1 MKTNWQKDIHD
12 RLGSYEKDAPEGLWE
27 GISRELPKL
36 NDGVMLTHK
45 PQRTAKFRMWR
56 VAGVA
61 AAASVALVIG
71 YNFLGNS
78 AKDNINIA
86 TNTPKHPNMLASNQ
100 KPLGNEPTGVCA
112 EQATHSAD
120 DLLSEQPVLA
130 SASMEQPVLASAS
143 TEQPTLANAS
153 TETDVKVISSKEENS
168 SKEEY
173 SKKEENGK
181 ENEQAEVK
189 PEKREDSRV
198 LPKSQNDALL
208 AYNDLTE
215 RRGSADVSSRWSV
228 STGAMG
234 GLGASSTTTAYGD
247 YLVLASPGV
256 MDAKDSPMLDM
267 NTVNRDVEQ
276 KTEYDHHL
284 PIRIGLSVAYA
295 LTDRLSISSGLTYT
309 RLSSDIKDASRE
321 SKYIGEQR
329 LHYVGIPVNVSY
341 KVASFRWIS
350 LYGTAGVLAEKCVSG
365 TTDEGYVENNTM
377 KYTNTQDISSKP
389 LQMSVNAGVGIQFDF
404 VDNVGIYAEPGLS
417 YYFDDGSALQTIYKE
432 KPLNFNLNVGVRFK
446 LGKWKQ

>member
-45 PQRTAKFRMWR
+45 PQRNAAFRMWR

-71 YNFLGNS
+71 YNFLGNDVQ
-78 AKDNINIA
+78 DNINIP
-86 TNTPKHPNMLASNQ
+86 TNTTNHHNMLASNK
-100 KPLGNEPTGVCA
+100 KPIGNEPTGVCA

-120 DLLSEQPVLA
+120 DLLSDQPKLYKA
-130 SASMEQPVLASAS
+130 Y
-143 TEQPTLANAS
+143 TEQPTLASAS
-153 TETDVKVISSKEENS
+153 TETDVKEISSKEENS
-168 SKEEY
+168 
-173 SKKEENGK
+173 KKENG
-181 ENEQAEVK
+181 QTEVK
-189 PEKREDSRV
+189 PEKREDNRM
-198 LPKSQNDALL
+198 LRKNQDDALL
-208 AYNDLTE
+208 AYNDVTE
-215 RRGSADVSSRWSV
+215 RSGSTDAPSRWSV

-234 GLGASSTTTAYGD
+234 GLGASGTTTAYGD
-247 YLVLASPGV
+247 HLVLSSPGV
-256 MDAKDSPMLDM
+256 ADTKDSPMLDM
-267 NTVNRDVEQ
+267 NTINRDIET
-276 KTEYDHHL
+276 KTEYEHHL

-341 KVASFRWIS
+341 KVASSRWIS

-404 VDNVGIYAEPGLS
+404 IDNVGIYAEPGLS

-446 LGKWKQ
+446 LGKWKP

>member
-36 NDGVMLTHK
+36 NDGGMLTDK

-71 YNFLGNS
+71 YSFLGNS
-78 AKDNINIA
+78 AKDNINIP
-86 TNTPKHPNMLASNQ
+86 TNTTKHPNMLASSQ
-100 KPLGNEPTGVCA
+100 KPLGNEPTGVSA
-112 EQATHSAD
+112 DQATHSED
-120 DLLSEQPVLA
+120 NLLAEQPILA
-130 SASMEQPVLASAS
+130 FAS
-143 TEQPTLANAS
+143 TEQPTLASAS
-153 TETDVKVISSKEENS
+153 MKTDVKEISSKEENS
-168 SKEEY
+168 
-173 SKKEENGK
+173 KEENK
-181 ENEQAEVK
+181 QTETK
-189 PEKREDSRV
+189 PAKREDSYV
-198 LPKSQNDALL
+198 LPHNPDNNLL
-208 AYNDLTE
+208 AFNDMTE
-215 RRGSADVSSRWSV
+215 RRGDEDAPSRWSV

-234 GLGASSTTTAYGD
+234 GLGASGTTTAYGD
-247 YLVLASPGV
+247 YLVLSCPGGA
-256 MDAKDSPMLDM
+256 DTKDSPMLDM

-341 KVASFRWIS
+341 KVASSRWIC

-389 LQMSVNAGVGIQFDF
+389 LQMSVNAGVGIQFDII
-404 VDNVGIYAEPGLS
+404 DNVGIYAEPGLS

-446 LGKWKQ
+446 LSKY

>member
-36 NDGVMLTHK
+36 NDGGMLTHK

-71 YNFLGNS
+71 YSFLGNS

-86 TNTPKHPNMLASNQ
+86 TNTTKHPNMLASNK

-120 DLLSEQPVLA
+120 DLLSEQPKLA
-130 SASMEQPVLASAS
+130 NAS
-143 TEQPTLANAS
+143 TEQPTLASAS
-153 TETDVKVISSKEENS
+153 MEPDVKEISSKEENS
-168 SKEEY
+168 
-173 SKKEENGK
+173 KEENK
-181 ENEQAEVK
+181 QTETK
-189 PEKREDSRV
+189 PAKREDSYV
-198 LPKSQNDALL
+198 LPQNLDNNLL
-208 AYNDLTE
+208 AFNDMTE
-215 RRGSADVSSRWSV
+215 RRGDEDAPSRWSV

-234 GLGASSTTTAYGD
+234 GLGATGTTTAYGD
-247 YLVLASPGV
+247 HLVLSSPGV
-256 MDAKDSPMLDM
+256 ADTKDSPMLDM
-267 NTVNRDVEQ
+267 NTINRDIET

-341 KVASFRWIS
+341 KVASSRWIS

-404 VDNVGIYAEPGLS
+404 IDNVGIYAEPGLS

-446 LGKWKQ
+446 LSKY

>member
-36 NDGVMLTHK
+36 NDGGMLTDK

-71 YNFLGNS
+71 YNFLGNDT
-78 AKDNINIA
+78 KDNINIA
-86 TNTPKHPNMLASNQ
+86 TNTPKHPNILASNK
-100 KPLGNEPTGVCA
+100 KPLGNEPMGICA
-112 EQATHSAD
+112 DQATHSAD

-130 SASMEQPVLASAS
+130 S
-143 TEQPTLANAS
+143 AS

-189 PEKREDSRV
+189 PEKREDSRM

-215 RRGSADVSSRWSV
+215 RRGSADVSSRWTV

-234 GLGASSTTTAYGD
+234 GLGASGTTTAYGD
-247 YLVLASPGV
+247 YLVLSCPGGA
-256 MDAKDSPMLDM
+256 DTKDSPMLDM

-341 KVASFRWIS
+341 KVASSRWIS

-404 VDNVGIYAEPGLS
+404 IDNVGIYAEPGLS

-446 LGKWKQ
+446 LGK

>member
-12 RLGSYEKDAPEGLWE
+12 RLGSYEKDVPEGLWE
-27 GISRELPKL
+27 GISRKLPKL
-36 NDGVMLTHK
+36 NDGGMLTDK

-71 YNFLGNS
+71 YSFLGNS

-86 TNTPKHPNMLASNQ
+86 TNTTKHPNMLASNK

-120 DLLSEQPVLA
+120 DLLSEQPKLA
-130 SASMEQPVLASAS
+130 NAS
-143 TEQPTLANAS
+143 TEQPTLASAS
-153 TETDVKVISSKEENS
+153 MEPDVKEISSKEENS
-168 SKEEY
+168 
-173 SKKEENGK
+173 KEENK
-181 ENEQAEVK
+181 QTETK
-189 PEKREDSRV
+189 PAKREDSYV
-198 LPKSQNDALL
+198 LPQNLDNNLL
-208 AYNDLTE
+208 AFNDMTE
-215 RRGSADVSSRWSV
+215 RRGDEDAPSRWSV

-234 GLGASSTTTAYGD
+234 GLGASGTTTAYGD
-247 YLVLASPGV
+247 HLVLSSPGV
-256 MDAKDSPMLDM
+256 ADTKDSPMLDM
-267 NTVNRDVEQ
+267 NTINRDIET

-341 KVASFRWIS
+341 KVASSRWIS

-404 VDNVGIYAEPGLS
+404 IDNVGIYAEPGLS

-432 KPLNFNLNVGVRFK
+432 KKLNFNLNVGVRFK
-446 LGKWKQ
+446 LSKY

>member
-71 YNFLGNS
+71 YSFLGNDT
-78 AKDNINIA
+78 KDNINIA
-86 TNTPKHPNMLASNQ
+86 TNTLKHPNMLASNQ
-100 KPLGNEPTGVCA
+100 KPLGNEPTDICA
-112 EQATHSAD
+112 DQTTHSAD
-120 DLLSEQPVLA
+120 NLLSEQPTLA
-130 SASMEQPVLASAS
+130 SAL
-143 TEQPTLANAS
+143 TEQPTLASAS
-153 TETDVKVISSKEENS
+153 TETDVKEIS

-215 RRGSADVSSRWSV
+215 RRGSADASSRWTV

-234 GLGASSTTTAYGD
+234 GLGASGTTTAYGD

-309 RLSSDIKDASRE
+309 RLASDIKDASRE

-341 KVASFRWIS
+341 KVASFRWLG

-377 KYTNTQDISSKP
+377 KYTNTQDISTKP

-404 VDNVGIYAEPGLS
+404 IDNVGIYAEPGLS

>member
-45 PQRTAKFRMWR
+45 PQRNAAFRMWR

-71 YNFLGNS
+71 YNFLGNDT
-78 AKDNINIA
+78 KDNINLA
-86 TNTPKHPNMLASNQ
+86 TNTTKHPNMLASNK
-100 KPLGNEPTGVCA
+100 KPLGNKPTGVCV

-120 DLLSEQPVLA
+120 DLLAEQPKLA
-130 SASMEQPVLASAS
+130 KAYTEQPTLASAS
-143 TEQPTLANAS
+143 TETN
-153 TETDVKVISSKEENS
+153 VKEISSKEENS
-168 SKEEY
+168 
-173 SKKEENGK
+173 KKENG
-181 ENEQAEVK
+181 QAEMK
-189 PEKREDSRV
+189 PEKRKDNRM
-198 LPKSQNDALL
+198 LRKNQDDALL
-208 AYNDLTE
+208 AYNDVTE
-215 RRGSADVSSRWSV
+215 RSGSTDAPSRWSV

-234 GLGASSTTTAYGD
+234 GLGASGTTTAYGD
-247 YLVLASPGV
+247 YLVLSCPGGA
-256 MDAKDSPMLDM
+256 DTKDSPMLDM
-267 NTVNRDVEQ
+267 SSVNRDVET
-276 KTEYDHHL
+276 KTEYEHHL

-341 KVASFRWIS
+341 KVASFRWLG

-377 KYTNTQDISSKP
+377 KYTNTHDISSKP

-404 VDNVGIYAEPGLS
+404 IDNVGIYAEPGLS

-446 LGKWKQ
+446 LGKWKP

>member
-27 GISRELPKL
+27 GISRRMPKL
-36 NDGVMLTHK
+36 NDGGMLTDK

-71 YNFLGNS
+71 YSFLGNDVQ
-78 AKDNINIA
+78 DNINIA
-86 TNTPKHPNMLASNQ
+86 TNTTKHPNMLASSQ
-100 KPLGNEPTGVCA
+100 KPIGNEPTGVCA
-112 EQATHSAD
+112 DQATHSAD
-120 DLLSEQPVLA
+120 DLLSEQPTLA
-130 SASMEQPVLASAS
+130 KASTEQPKLAKAS
-143 TEQPTLANAS
+143 TEQPTLASAS
-153 TETDVKVISSKEENS
+153 TETDVKEISSKKENSKEEN
-168 SKEEY
+168 
-173 SKKEENGK
+173 G
-181 ENEQAEVK
+181 QAEVK
-189 PEKREDSRV
+189 PEKRKDNRM
-198 LPKSQNDALL
+198 LRKNQDDALL
-208 AYNDLTE
+208 AFNDMTE
-215 RRGSADVSSRWSV
+215 RRGDEDAPSRWSV

-234 GLGASSTTTAYGD
+234 GLGASGTTTAYGD
-247 YLVLASPGV
+247 YLVLSCPGAA
-256 MDAKDSPMLDM
+256 DTKDSPMLDM
-267 NTVNRDVEQ
+267 SSVNRDVET
-276 KTEYDHHL
+276 KTEYEHHL

-341 KVASFRWIS
+341 KVASFRWLG

-377 KYTNTQDISSKP
+377 KYTNTHDISSKP

-446 LGKWKQ
+446 LGK

>member
-27 GISRELPKL
+27 GISRRMPKL
-36 NDGVMLTHK
+36 NDGGMLTDK

-71 YNFLGNS
+71 YNFLGNDVQ
-78 AKDNINIA
+78 DNINIP
-86 TNTPKHPNMLASNQ
+86 TNTTNHHNMLASSQ
-100 KPLGNEPTGVCA
+100 KPIGNEPTGVCA

-120 DLLSEQPVLA
+120 DLLSDQPKLA
-130 SASMEQPVLASAS
+130 NAS
-143 TEQPTLANAS
+143 TEQPTLASAS
-153 TETDVKVISSKEENS
+153 TETNVKEIGSKEENS
-168 SKEEY
+168 
-173 SKKEENGK
+173 KKENKQTET
-181 ENEQAEVK
+181 K
-189 PEKREDSRV
+189 PAKREDSYV
-198 LPKSQNDALL
+198 LPHNPDNNLL
-208 AYNDLTE
+208 AFNDMTE
-215 RRGSADVSSRWSV
+215 RRGDEDAPSRWSV

-234 GLGASSTTTAYGD
+234 GLGASGTTTAYGD
-247 YLVLASPGV
+247 YLVLSCPGGA
-256 MDAKDSPMLDM
+256 DTKDSPMLDM
-267 NTVNRDVEQ
+267 SSVNRDVET
-276 KTEYDHHL
+276 KTEYEHHL

-309 RLSSDIKDASRE
+309 RLASDIKDASRE

-341 KVASFRWIS
+341 KVASSRWIS

-389 LQMSVNAGVGIQFDF
+389 LQMSVNAGVGIQFDII
-404 VDNVGIYAEPGLS
+404 DNVGIYAEPGLS

-446 LGKWKQ
+446 LEKRKP

>member
-27 GISRELPKL
+27 GISRRMPKL
-36 NDGVMLTHK
+36 NDGGMLTDK

-61 AAASVALVIG
+61 VAASVALVIG
-71 YNFLGNS
+71 YNFLGNDVQ
-78 AKDNINIA
+78 DNINIP
-86 TNTPKHPNMLASNQ
+86 TNTTNHHNMLASNK
-100 KPLGNEPTGVCA
+100 KPIGNEPTGVCA

-120 DLLSEQPVLA
+120 DLLSEQPKLYKA
-130 SASMEQPVLASAS
+130 Y
-143 TEQPTLANAS
+143 TEQPTLASAS
-153 TETDVKVISSKEENS
+153 TETDVKEIGSKEENS
-168 SKEEY
+168 
-173 SKKEENGK
+173 KKENG
-181 ENEQAEVK
+181 QTEVK
-189 PEKREDSRV
+189 PEKREDNRM
-198 LPKSQNDALL
+198 LRKNQDDALL
-208 AYNDLTE
+208 AYNDVTE
-215 RRGSADVSSRWSV
+215 RSGSTDAPSRWSV

-234 GLGASSTTTAYGD
+234 GLGASGTTTAYGD
-247 YLVLASPGV
+247 YLVLSCPGGA
-256 MDAKDSPMLDM
+256 DTKDSPMLDM
-267 NTVNRDVEQ
+267 SSVNRDEET
-276 KTEYDHHL
+276 KTEYEHHL

-341 KVASFRWIS
+341 KVASSRWIS

-377 KYTNTQDISSKP
+377 KYTNTHDISSKP

-404 VDNVGIYAEPGLS
+404 IDNVGIYAEPGLS

-446 LGKWKQ
+446 LEKRKP

>member
-27 GISRELPKL
+27 GISRRMPKL
-36 NDGVMLTHK
+36 NDGGMLTDK

-61 AAASVALVIG
+61 VAASVALVIG
-71 YNFLGNS
+71 YNFLGNDVQ
-78 AKDNINIA
+78 DNINIP
-86 TNTPKHPNMLASNQ
+86 TNTTNHHNMLASNK
-100 KPLGNEPTGVCA
+100 KPIGNEPTGVCA

-120 DLLSEQPVLA
+120 DLLSDQPKLA
-130 SASMEQPVLASAS
+130 NAS

-153 TETDVKVISSKEENS
+153 TETNVKEIGSKEENS
-168 SKEEY
+168 
-173 SKKEENGK
+173 KKENG
-181 ENEQAEVK
+181 QTEVK
-189 PEKREDSRV
+189 QEKREDNRM
-198 LPKSQNDALL
+198 LRKNQDDALL
-208 AYNDLTE
+208 AYNDVTE
-215 RRGSADVSSRWSV
+215 RSGSTDAPSRWSV

-234 GLGASSTTTAYGD
+234 GLGASGTTTAYGD
-247 YLVLASPGV
+247 YLVLSCPGV
-256 MDAKDSPMLDM
+256 MDTKDSPMLDM
-267 NTVNRDVEQ
+267 SSVNRDVET
-276 KTEYDHHL
+276 KTEYEHHL

-341 KVASFRWIS
+341 KVASSRWIS

-377 KYTNTQDISSKP
+377 KYTNTHDISSKP
-389 LQMSVNAGVGIQFDF
+389 LQMSINAGVGIQFDF
-404 VDNVGIYAEPGLS
+404 IDNVGIYAEPGLS

-446 LGKWKQ
+446 LEKRKP

>member
-27 GISRELPKL
+27 GISRRMPKL
-36 NDGVMLTHK
+36 NDGGMLTDK

-71 YNFLGNS
+71 YSFFGNS

-86 TNTPKHPNMLASNQ
+86 TNTTKHPNMLASNK

-120 DLLSEQPVLA
+120 DLLSEQPKLA
-130 SASMEQPVLASAS
+130 NAS
-143 TEQPTLANAS
+143 TEQPTLASAS
-153 TETDVKVISSKEENS
+153 MEPDVKEISSKEENS
-168 SKEEY
+168 
-173 SKKEENGK
+173 KEENK
-181 ENEQAEVK
+181 QTETKTA
-189 PEKREDSRV
+189 KREDSYV
-198 LPKSQNDALL
+198 LPHNPDNNLL
-208 AYNDLTE
+208 AFNDMTE
-215 RRGSADVSSRWSV
+215 RRGDEDAPSRWSV

-234 GLGASSTTTAYGD
+234 GLGASGTTIAYGD
-247 YLVLASPGV
+247 HLVLSSPGV
-256 MDAKDSPMLDM
+256 ADTKDSPMLDM
-267 NTVNRDVEQ
+267 NTINRDIET

-341 KVASFRWIS
+341 KVASSRWIS

-365 TTDEGYVENNTM
+365 TTDEGYAENNTM

-404 VDNVGIYAEPGLS
+404 IDNVGIYAEPGLS

-446 LGKWKQ
+446 LSKY

>member
-36 NDGVMLTHK
+36 NDGGMLTDK

-71 YNFLGNS
+71 YSFLGNS
-78 AKDNINIA
+78 AKDNINIP
-86 TNTPKHPNMLASNQ
+86 TNTTKHPSMLASNK
-100 KPLGNEPTGVCA
+100 KPLGNEPTDICA
-112 EQATHSAD
+112 DQVTHSED
-120 DLLSEQPVLA
+120 DLLSEQPKLANASTEQPTLA
-130 SASMEQPVLASAS
+130 SVSTEQPKLASAS
-143 TEQPTLANAS
+143 TEQPTLASAS
-153 TETDVKVISSKEENS
+153 TETDVKEIGSKEEN
-168 SKEEY
+168 KQTET
-173 SKKEENGK
+173 
-181 ENEQAEVK
+181 K
-189 PEKREDSRV
+189 PAKREDSYV
-198 LPKSQNDALL
+198 LPHNPDNNLL
-208 AYNDLTE
+208 AFNDMTE
-215 RRGSADVSSRWSV
+215 RRGDEDAPSRWSV

-234 GLGASSTTTAYGD
+234 GLGASGTTTAYGD
-247 YLVLASPGV
+247 HLVLSSPGV
-256 MDAKDSPMLDM
+256 ADTKDSPMLDM
-267 NTVNRDVEQ
+267 NTINRDIET
-276 KTEYDHHL
+276 KTEYEHHL

-341 KVASFRWIS
+341 KVASFRWLG

-404 VDNVGIYAEPGLS
+404 IDNVGIYAEPGLS

-446 LGKWKQ
+446 LSKY

>member
-27 GISRELPKL
+27 GISRRMPKL
-36 NDGVMLTHK
+36 NDGGMLTDK

-71 YNFLGNS
+71 YNFLGNDVQ
-78 AKDNINIA
+78 DNINIP
-86 TNTPKHPNMLASNQ
+86 TNTTNHHNMLASNK
-100 KPLGNEPTGVCA
+100 KPLGNEPTGICA
-112 EQATHSAD
+112 DQATHSAD
-120 DLLSEQPVLA
+120 DLLSEQPALA
-130 SASMEQPVLASAS
+130 KAS
-143 TEQPTLANAS
+143 TEQPTLAKAYTEQPTLASAS
-153 TETDVKVISSKEENS
+153 TETDVKEIGSKEENS
-168 SKEEY
+168 
-173 SKKEENGK
+173 KKENG
-181 ENEQAEVK
+181 QTEVK
-189 PEKREDSRV
+189 PEKREDNRM
-198 LPKSQNDALL
+198 LRKNQDDALL
-208 AYNDLTE
+208 AYNDVTE
-215 RRGSADVSSRWSV
+215 RSGSTDAPSRWSV

-234 GLGASSTTTAYGD
+234 GLGASGTTTAYGD
-247 YLVLASPGV
+247 YLVLSCPGGA
-256 MDAKDSPMLDM
+256 DTKDSPMLDM
-267 NTVNRDVEQ
+267 SSVNRDEET
-276 KTEYDHHL
+276 KTEYEHHL

-341 KVASFRWIS
+341 KVASSRWIS

-377 KYTNTQDISSKP
+377 KYTNTHDISSKP

-404 VDNVGIYAEPGLS
+404 IDNVGIYAEPGLS

-446 LGKWKQ
+446 LEKRKP

>member
-71 YNFLGNS
+71 YSFLGNS

-86 TNTPKHPNMLASNQ
+86 TNTPKHPNMLASNK
-100 KPLGNEPTGVCA
+100 KPLGNEPTGVSA

-120 DLLSEQPVLA
+120 DLLSEQSALA
-130 SASMEQPVLASAS
+130 KAL

-153 TETDVKVISSKEENS
+153 TETNVKEIGSKEENN
-168 SKEEY
+168 
-173 SKKEENGK
+173 SKKEENSKK
-181 ENEQAEVK
+181 ENGQTEVK
-189 PEKREDSRV
+189 PEKREDNRM
-198 LPKSQNDALL
+198 LRKNQDDALL
-208 AYNDLTE
+208 AYNDVTE
-215 RRGSADVSSRWSV
+215 RSGSTDAPSRWSV

-234 GLGASSTTTAYGD
+234 GLGASGTTTAYGD
-247 YLVLASPGV
+247 YLVLSCPGV
-256 MDAKDSPMLDM
+256 MDTKDSPMLDM
-267 NTVNRDVEQ
+267 SSVNRDEET
-276 KTEYDHHL
+276 KTEYEHHL

-341 KVASFRWIS
+341 KVASSRWIS

-404 VDNVGIYAEPGLS
+404 IDNVGIYAEPGLS

-446 LGKWKQ
+446 LEKRKP

>member
-27 GISRELPKL
+27 GISRKLPKL
-36 NDGVMLTHK
+36 NDGGMLTDK

-71 YNFLGNS
+71 YSFLGNDT
-78 AKDNINIA
+78 KDNINIP
-86 TNTPKHPNMLASNQ
+86 TNTTKHPNMLASNK
-100 KPLGNEPTGVCA
+100 KPLGNEPTDICA
-112 EQATHSAD
+112 DQATHSED
-120 DLLSEQPVLA
+120 NLLAEQPT
-130 SASMEQPVLASAS
+130 LASAS
-143 TEQPTLANAS
+143 TEQPTLASAS
-153 TETDVKVISSKEENS
+153 TETDVKEIGSKKENSKEEN
-168 SKEEY
+168 KQTET
-173 SKKEENGK
+173 
-181 ENEQAEVK
+181 K
-189 PEKREDSRV
+189 PVKREDSYV
-198 LPKSQNDALL
+198 LPHNQDNNLL
-208 AYNDLTE
+208 AFNDMTE
-215 RRGSADVSSRWSV
+215 RRGDEDAPSRWSV

-234 GLGASSTTTAYGD
+234 GLGASGTTIAYGD
-247 YLVLASPGV
+247 YLVLSCPGV
-256 MDAKDSPMLDM
+256 ADTKDSPMLDM
-267 NTVNRDVEQ
+267 NTINRDIET

-341 KVASFRWIS
+341 KVASFRWLG

-377 KYTNTQDISSKP
+377 KYTNTHDISSKP
-389 LQMSVNAGVGIQFDF
+389 LQMSVNAGVGIQFN
-404 VDNVGIYAEPGLS
+404 VLDNVGIYAEPGLS

-446 LGKWKQ
+446 LSKY

>member
-27 GISRELPKL
+27 GISRKLPKL
-36 NDGVMLTHK
+36 NDGGMLTHK

-71 YNFLGNS
+71 YNFLGNDT
-78 AKDNINIA
+78 KDNINIA
-86 TNTPKHPNMLASNQ
+86 TNTTNHHNMLASSQ
-100 KPLGNEPTGVCA
+100 KPIGNEPTDICA
-112 EQATHSAD
+112 DQATHSAD
-120 DLLSEQPVLA
+120 DLLSEQPKLA
-130 SASMEQPVLASAS
+130 NAS
-143 TEQPTLANAS
+143 TEQPTLASAS
-153 TETDVKVISSKEENS
+153 METDVKEISSKEENS
-168 SKEEY
+168 
-173 SKKEENGK
+173 KEENK
-181 ENEQAEVK
+181 QTVTK
-189 PEKREDSRV
+189 PAKREDSYV
-198 LPKSQNDALL
+198 LPHNPDNNLL
-208 AYNDLTE
+208 AFNDMTE
-215 RRGSADVSSRWSV
+215 RSGDEDAPSRWSV

-234 GLGASSTTTAYGD
+234 GLGASGTTIAYGD
-247 YLVLASPGV
+247 HLVLSSPGV
-256 MDAKDSPMLDM
+256 ADTKDSPMLDM
-267 NTVNRDVEQ
+267 NTINRDIET

-341 KVASFRWIS
+341 KVASSRWIS

-377 KYTNTQDISSKP
+377 KYTNTHDISSKP

-404 VDNVGIYAEPGLS
+404 IDNVGIYAEPGLS

-446 LGKWKQ
+446 LSKY

>member
-27 GISRELPKL
+27 GISWKLPKL
-36 NDGVMLTHK
+36 NDGGMLTDK

-71 YNFLGNS
+71 YSFLGNDT
-78 AKDNINIA
+78 KDNINIP
-86 TNTPKHPNMLASNQ
+86 TNTPKHPNMLASNK

-112 EQATHSAD
+112 EQATHSED
-120 DLLSEQPVLA
+120 NLLAEQPT
-130 SASMEQPVLASAS
+130 LASAS
-143 TEQPTLANAS
+143 TEQPALTSAS
-153 TETDVKVISSKEENS
+153 TETDVKEISSKEISSKEENS
-168 SKEEY
+168 KEEN
-173 SKKEENGK
+173 SKKENKQTE
-181 ENEQAEVK
+181 AK
-189 PEKREDSRV
+189 PAKREDSYV
-198 LPKSQNDALL
+198 LPQNPDNNLL
-208 AYNDLTE
+208 AFNDMTE
-215 RRGSADVSSRWSV
+215 RRGDEDASSRWTV

-234 GLGASSTTTAYGD
+234 GLGASGTTTAYGD
-247 YLVLASPGV
+247 YLVLSCPGGA
-256 MDAKDSPMLDM
+256 DTKDSPMLDM
-267 NTVNRDVEQ
+267 NTINRDIET

-309 RLSSDIKDASRE
+309 RLASDIKDASRE

-341 KVASFRWIS
+341 KVVSLRWLG

-365 TTDEGYVENNTM
+365 TTDEGYAENNTM

-404 VDNVGIYAEPGLS
+404 IDNVGIYAEPGLS

-446 LGKWKQ
+446 LGK

>member
-27 GISRELPKL
+27 GISRRMPKL
-36 NDGVMLTHK
+36 NDGGMLTHK

-71 YNFLGNS
+71 YNFLGNHT
-78 AKDNINIA
+78 KDNINIA
-86 TNTPKHPNMLASNQ
+86 TNTTKHPNMLASNK
-100 KPLGNEPTGVCA
+100 KPLGNEPTGVSA
-112 EQATHSAD
+112 EQATHSED
-120 DLLSEQPVLA
+120 NLLAEQPTLA
-130 SASMEQPVLASAS
+130 NASTEQPTLASAS
-143 TEQPTLANAS
+143 TEQPTLANVS
-153 TETDVKVISSKEENS
+153 TETNVKEISSKEENS
-168 SKEEY
+168 
-173 SKKEENGK
+173 KEENK
-181 ENEQAEVK
+181 QTETK
-189 PEKREDSRV
+189 PAKREDSYV
-198 LPKSQNDALL
+198 LPHNPDNNLL
-208 AYNDLTE
+208 AFNDMTE
-215 RRGSADVSSRWSV
+215 RRGDEDAPSRWSV

-234 GLGASSTTTAYGD
+234 GLGASGTTIAYGD
-247 YLVLASPGV
+247 HLVLSSPGV
-256 MDAKDSPMLDM
+256 ADTKDSPMLDM
-267 NTVNRDVEQ
+267 NTINRDIET
-276 KTEYDHHL
+276 KTEYEHHL

-295 LTDRLSISSGLTYT
+295 LTDRMSISSGLTYT

-329 LHYVGIPVNVSY
+329 LHYVGLPVNVSY
-341 KVASFRWIS
+341 KVASSRWIS

-404 VDNVGIYAEPGLS
+404 IDNVGIYAEPGLS

-432 KPLNFNLNVGVRFK
+432 KPLNFNLNVGVRFRLSK
-446 LGKWKQ
+446 Y

>member
-36 NDGVMLTHK
+36 NDGDMLTHK
-45 PQRTAKFRMWR
+45 PQRKAAFRMWR

-71 YNFLGNS
+71 YSFLGNS
-78 AKDNINIA
+78 AKDIINIA
-86 TNTPKHPNMLASNQ
+86 TNTPKHPNMLASNK
-100 KPLGNEPTGVCA
+100 KPLGNEPTDICA
-112 EQATHSAD
+112 DQATHSED
-120 DLLSEQPVLA
+120 NLLA
-130 SASMEQPVLASAS
+130 
-143 TEQPTLANAS
+143 EQPTLANAS
-153 TETDVKVISSKEENS
+153 TEQPTLASASMKTDVKEISSKEENS
-168 SKEEY
+168 
-173 SKKEENGK
+173 KEENK
-181 ENEQAEVK
+181 QTEAK
-189 PEKREDSRV
+189 PAKREDSYV
-198 LPKSQNDALL
+198 LPHNPDNNLL
-208 AYNDLTE
+208 AFNDMTE
-215 RRGSADVSSRWSV
+215 RRGDEDAPSRWSV

-234 GLGASSTTTAYGD
+234 GLGASGTTTAYGD

-309 RLSSDIKDASRE
+309 RLASDIKDASRE

-341 KVASFRWIS
+341 KVASSRWIS

-404 VDNVGIYAEPGLS
+404 IDNVGIYAEPGLS

-446 LGKWKQ
+446 LSKY

>member
-27 GISRELPKL
+27 GISRRMPKL

-71 YNFLGNS
+71 YNFLGNHT
-78 AKDNINIA
+78 KDNINIA
-86 TNTPKHPNMLASNQ
+86 TNTTKHPNMLASNK
-100 KPLGNEPTGVCA
+100 KPLGNEPTGVSA
-112 EQATHSAD
+112 EQATHSED
-120 DLLSEQPVLA
+120 NLLAEQPTLA
-130 SASMEQPVLASAS
+130 KAS
-143 TEQPTLANAS
+143 TEQPTLASAS
-153 TETDVKVISSKEENS
+153 METDVKEISSKEENS
-168 SKEEY
+168 
-173 SKKEENGK
+173 KEENK
-181 ENEQAEVK
+181 QTETKTA
-189 PEKREDSRV
+189 KREDSYV
-198 LPKSQNDALL
+198 LPKNPDNNLL
-208 AYNDLTE
+208 AFNDMTE
-215 RRGSADVSSRWSV
+215 RRGDEDAPSRWSV

-234 GLGASSTTTAYGD
+234 GLGATGTTTAYGD
-247 YLVLASPGV
+247 HLVFSSPGV
-256 MDAKDSPMLDM
+256 ADTKDSPMLDM
-267 NTVNRDVEQ
+267 NTINRDIET

-341 KVASFRWIS
+341 KVASSRWIS

-365 TTDEGYVENNTM
+365 TTDEGYAENNTM

-404 VDNVGIYAEPGLS
+404 IDNVGIYAEPGLS

-446 LGKWKQ
+446 LSKY

>member
-27 GISRELPKL
+27 GIRRELPKL
-36 NDGVMLTHK
+36 NDGGMLTHK

-71 YNFLGNS
+71 YNFLGNDVQ
-78 AKDNINIA
+78 DNINIA
-86 TNTPKHPNMLASNQ
+86 TNTTKHPNMLASSQ

-112 EQATHSAD
+112 EQATHSED
-120 DLLSEQPVLA
+120 NLLAEQPKLA
-130 SASMEQPVLASAS
+130 NAS
-143 TEQPTLANAS
+143 TEQPTLASAS
-153 TETDVKVISSKEENS
+153 METDVKEISSKEENS
-168 SKEEY
+168 
-173 SKKEENGK
+173 KEENK
-181 ENEQAEVK
+181 QTETK
-189 PEKREDSRV
+189 PAKREDNYV
-198 LPKSQNDALL
+198 LPHNPDNNLL
-208 AYNDLTE
+208 AFNDMTE
-215 RRGSADVSSRWSV
+215 RRGDEDAPSRWSV

-234 GLGASSTTTAYGD
+234 GLGASGTTTAYGD
-247 YLVLASPGV
+247 HLVFSSPGV
-256 MDAKDSPMLDM
+256 ADTKDSPMLDM
-267 NTVNRDVEQ
+267 NTINRDIET
-276 KTEYDHHL
+276 KTEYEHHL

-341 KVASFRWIS
+341 KVASSRWIS

-377 KYTNTQDISSKP
+377 KYTNTHDISSKP

-404 VDNVGIYAEPGLS
+404 IDNVGIYAEPGLS
-417 YYFDDGSALQTIYKE
+417 YYFDDGSELQTIYKE
-432 KPLNFNLNVGVRFK
+432 KPLNFNLNVGVRFRLSK
-446 LGKWKQ
+446 Y

>member
-27 GISRELPKL
+27 GISRRMPKL

-45 PQRTAKFRMWR
+45 PQRKAAFRMWR

-71 YNFLGNS
+71 YSFLGNS

-86 TNTPKHPNMLASNQ
+86 TNTPKHPNMLASNK
-100 KPLGNEPTGVCA
+100 KPLGNEPTGVSA
-112 EQATHSAD
+112 EPATHSED
-120 DLLSEQPVLA
+120 NLLAEQPTLA
-130 SASMEQPVLASAS
+130 KAS
-143 TEQPTLANAS
+143 TEQPTLASAS
-153 TETDVKVISSKEENS
+153 TETDVKEISSKEENS
-168 SKEEY
+168 
-173 SKKEENGK
+173 KKDNKQTET
-181 ENEQAEVK
+181 K
-189 PEKREDSRV
+189 PAKREDSRV
-198 LPKSQNDALL
+198 LPHNPDNNLL
-208 AYNDLTE
+208 AFNDMTE
-215 RRGSADVSSRWSV
+215 RRGDEDAPSRWSV

-234 GLGASSTTTAYGD
+234 GLGASGTTTAYGD
-247 YLVLASPGV
+247 HLVLSSPGV

-267 NTVNRDVEQ
+267 NTINRDIET
-276 KTEYDHHL
+276 KTEYEHHL

-341 KVASFRWIS
+341 KVASFRWLG

-404 VDNVGIYAEPGLS
+404 IDNVGIYAEPGLS

-432 KPLNFNLNVGVRFK
+432 KPLNFNLNVGVRFRLSK
-446 LGKWKQ
+446 Y

>member
-71 YNFLGNS
+71 YSFLGNS

-100 KPLGNEPTGVCA
+100 KPLGNEPTGVNA
-112 EQATHSAD
+112 DQTTHSAD
-120 DLLSEQPVLA
+120 NLLAEQPTLA
-130 SASMEQPVLASAS
+130 KAS
-143 TEQPTLANAS
+143 TEQPTLASAS
-153 TETDVKVISSKEENS
+153 MEPDVKEISSKEENS
-168 SKEEY
+168 
-173 SKKEENGK
+173 KEENK
-181 ENEQAEVK
+181 QTETK
-189 PEKREDSRV
+189 PAKREDSYV
-198 LPKSQNDALL
+198 LPHNPDNNLL
-208 AYNDLTE
+208 AFNDMTE
-215 RRGSADVSSRWSV
+215 RSGDEDAPSRWSV

-234 GLGASSTTTAYGD
+234 GLGASGTTTAYGD
-247 YLVLASPGV
+247 HLVFSSPGV
-256 MDAKDSPMLDM
+256 ADTKDSPMLDM
-267 NTVNRDVEQ
+267 NTINRDIET

-309 RLSSDIKDASRE
+309 RLASDIKDASRE

-341 KVASFRWIS
+341 KVASFRWLG

-365 TTDEGYVENNTM
+365 TTDEGYAENNTM
-377 KYTNTQDISSKP
+377 KYTNTKDISSKP
-389 LQMSVNAGVGIQFDF
+389 LQMSVNAGVGIQFDII
-404 VDNVGIYAEPGLS
+404 DNVGIYAEPGLS

-432 KPLNFNLNVGVRFK
+432 KPLNFNLNVGVRFRLSK
-446 LGKWKQ
+446 Y

>member
-27 GISRELPKL
+27 GISRRMPKL

-71 YNFLGNS
+71 YSFLGNDT
-78 AKDNINIA
+78 KDNINIA
-86 TNTPKHPNMLASNQ
+86 TNTTKHPNMLASNK

-112 EQATHSAD
+112 EQGTHSED
-120 DLLSEQPVLA
+120 NLLAEQPA
-130 SASMEQPVLASAS
+130 LASAS
-143 TEQPTLANAS
+143 TEQPTLASAS
-153 TETDVKVISSKEENS
+153 TETDVKEISSKEEN
-168 SKEEY
+168 KQTE
-173 SKKEENGK
+173 
-181 ENEQAEVK
+181 AK
-189 PEKREDSRV
+189 PAKREDSYV
-198 LPKSQNDALL
+198 LPQNPDNNLL
-208 AYNDLTE
+208 AFNDMTE
-215 RRGSADVSSRWSV
+215 RRGNEDVSSRWSV

-234 GLGASSTTTAYGD
+234 GLGASGTTTAYGD
-247 YLVLASPGV
+247 YLVLSCPGGA
-256 MDAKDSPMLDM
+256 DTKDSPMLDM

-309 RLSSDIKDASRE
+309 RLASDIKDASRE

-377 KYTNTQDISSKP
+377 KYTNTHNISSKP

-404 VDNVGIYAEPGLS
+404 IDNVGIYAEPGLS

-446 LGKWKQ
+446 LSKY

>member
-36 NDGVMLTHK
+36 NDGGMLTHK

-71 YNFLGNS
+71 YSFLGNS

-86 TNTPKHPNMLASNQ
+86 TNTPKHPNMLASSQ
-100 KPLGNEPTGVCA
+100 KPLGNEPTGVSA
-112 EQATHSAD
+112 DQTTHSAD
-120 DLLSEQPVLA
+120 NLLAEQPT
-130 SASMEQPVLASAS
+130 LASAS
-143 TEQPTLANAS
+143 TEQPKLASAS
-153 TETDVKVISSKEENS
+153 TETGVKEISSKEENS
-168 SKEEY
+168 
-173 SKKEENGK
+173 KEENK
-181 ENEQAEVK
+181 QTETK
-189 PEKREDSRV
+189 PVKREDSYV
-198 LPKSQNDALL
+198 LPHNQDNNLL
-208 AYNDLTE
+208 AFNDMTE
-215 RRGSADVSSRWSV
+215 RRGDEDAPSRWSV

-234 GLGASSTTTAYGD
+234 GLGASGTTTAYGD
-247 YLVLASPGV
+247 HLVLSCPGV
-256 MDAKDSPMLDM
+256 ADTKDSPMLDM
-267 NTVNRDVEQ
+267 NTINRDIET
-276 KTEYDHHL
+276 KTEYEHHL

-341 KVASFRWIS
+341 KVASSRWIS

-404 VDNVGIYAEPGLS
+404 IDNVGIYAEPGLS

-446 LGKWKQ
+446 LSKY

>member
-45 PQRTAKFRMWR
+45 PQRNAAFRMWR

-71 YNFLGNS
+71 YNFLGNDVQ
-78 AKDNINIA
+78 DNINIP
-86 TNTPKHPNMLASNQ
+86 TNTTNHHNMLASNK
-100 KPLGNEPTGVCA
+100 KPIGNEPTGVCA

-120 DLLSEQPVLA
+120 DLLSDQPKLA
-130 SASMEQPVLASAS
+130 NAS
-143 TEQPTLANAS
+143 TEQPTLAKAS
-153 TETDVKVISSKEENS
+153 TEQPTLASVSTETNVKEISSKEEN
-168 SKEEY
+168 KQTET
-173 SKKEENGK
+173 
-181 ENEQAEVK
+181 K
-189 PEKREDSRV
+189 PAKREDSYV
-198 LPKSQNDALL
+198 LPHNPDNNLL
-208 AYNDLTE
+208 AYNDVTE
-215 RRGSADVSSRWSV
+215 RRGSADAPSRWSV

-234 GLGASSTTTAYGD
+234 GLGASGTTTAYGD
-247 YLVLASPGV
+247 YLVLSCPGGA
-256 MDAKDSPMLDM
+256 DTKDSPMLDM
-267 NTVNRDVEQ
+267 SSVNRDVET
-276 KTEYDHHL
+276 KTEYEHHL

-341 KVASFRWIS
+341 KVASSRWIS

-377 KYTNTQDISSKP
+377 KYTNTHDISSKP
-389 LQMSVNAGVGIQFDF
+389 LQMSINAGVGIQFDF
-404 VDNVGIYAEPGLS
+404 IDNVGIYAEPGLS

-446 LGKWKQ
+446 LEKRKP

>member
-27 GISRELPKL
+27 GISRRMPKL

-71 YNFLGNS
+71 YSFFGNS

-86 TNTPKHPNMLASNQ
+86 TNTPKHPNILASSQ

-112 EQATHSAD
+112 DQATHSED
-120 DLLSEQPVLA
+120 NLLSEQPTLA
-130 SASMEQPVLASAS
+130 NASTEQPTLASAS
-143 TEQPTLANAS
+143 TEQPTLASAS
-153 TETDVKVISSKEENS
+153 METDVKEISSKEENS
-168 SKEEY
+168 
-173 SKKEENGK
+173 KKENKQTET
-181 ENEQAEVK
+181 K
-189 PEKREDSRV
+189 PAKREDSYV
-198 LPKSQNDALL
+198 LPHNPDNNLL
-208 AYNDLTE
+208 AFNDMTE
-215 RRGSADVSSRWSV
+215 RRGDEDAPSRWSV

-234 GLGASSTTTAYGD
+234 GLGASGTTTAYGD

-309 RLSSDIKDASRE
+309 RLASDIKDASRE

-341 KVASFRWIS
+341 KVASSRWIS

-365 TTDEGYVENNTM
+365 TTDEGYVVNNTVQQ
-377 KYTNTQDISSKP
+377 TNTHDISTKP
-389 LQMSVNAGVGIQFDF
+389 LQMSVNAGVGIQFDII
-404 VDNVGIYAEPGLS
+404 DNVGIYAEPGLS

-446 LGKWKQ
+446 LSKY

>member
-27 GISRELPKL
+27 GISRKLPKL
-36 NDGVMLTHK
+36 NDGGMLTDK

-71 YNFLGNS
+71 YSFLGNDT
-78 AKDNINIA
+78 KDNINIP
-86 TNTPKHPNMLASNQ
+86 TNTTKHPNMLASNK
-100 KPLGNEPTGVCA
+100 KPLGNEPTDICA
-112 EQATHSAD
+112 DQATHSED
-120 DLLSEQPVLA
+120 NLLAEQPT
-130 SASMEQPVLASAS
+130 LASAS
-143 TEQPTLANAS
+143 TEQPTLASAS
-153 TETDVKVISSKEENS
+153 TETDVKEIGSKKENSKEEN
-168 SKEEY
+168 KQTET
-173 SKKEENGK
+173 
-181 ENEQAEVK
+181 K
-189 PEKREDSRV
+189 PVKREDSYV
-198 LPKSQNDALL
+198 LPHNQDNNLL
-208 AYNDLTE
+208 AFNDMTE
-215 RRGSADVSSRWSV
+215 RRGDEDAPSRWSV

-234 GLGASSTTTAYGD
+234 GLGASGTTIAYGD
-247 YLVLASPGV
+247 YLVLSCPGV
-256 MDAKDSPMLDM
+256 ADTKDSPMLDM
-267 NTVNRDVEQ
+267 NTINRDIET

-341 KVASFRWIS
+341 KVASFRWLG

-377 KYTNTQDISSKP
+377 KYTNTHDISSKP
-389 LQMSVNAGVGIQFDF
+389 LQMSVNAGVGIQFN
-404 VDNVGIYAEPGLS
+404 VHDNVGIYAEPGLS

-446 LGKWKQ
+446 LSKY

>member
-27 GISRELPKL
+27 GISRRMPKL
-36 NDGVMLTHK
+36 NDGGMLTHK

-71 YNFLGNS
+71 YSFLGNS

-86 TNTPKHPNMLASNQ
+86 TNTPKHPNMLASSQ
-100 KPLGNEPTGVCA
+100 KPIGNEPTGVCA

-120 DLLSEQPVLA
+120 DLLSEQPKLV
-130 SASMEQPVLASAS
+130 SASTEQPKLASAS
-143 TEQPTLANAS
+143 TEQPTLAKAS
-153 TETDVKVISSKEENS
+153 TETDVKEIGSKEENS
-168 SKEEY
+168 
-173 SKKEENGK
+173 KEENK
-181 ENEQAEVK
+181 QTETK
-189 PEKREDSRV
+189 PVKREDSYV
-198 LPKSQNDALL
+198 LPHNQDNNLL
-208 AYNDLTE
+208 AFNDMTE
-215 RRGSADVSSRWSV
+215 RRGDEDAPSRWSV

-234 GLGASSTTTAYGD
+234 GLGASGTTTAYGD
-247 YLVLASPGV
+247 HLVFSSPGV
-256 MDAKDSPMLDM
+256 ADTKDSPMLDM
-267 NTVNRDVEQ
+267 NTINRDIET

-341 KVASFRWIS
+341 KVASSRWIS

-404 VDNVGIYAEPGLS
+404 IDNVGIYAEPGLS

-446 LGKWKQ
+446 LSKY

>member
-71 YNFLGNS
+71 YNFLGNDT
-78 AKDNINIA
+78 KDNINIP
-86 TNTPKHPNMLASNQ
+86 TNTTKHPNMLASNK

-120 DLLSEQPVLA
+120 DLLAEQPKLA
-130 SASMEQPVLASAS
+130 KASMEQPALAS
-143 TEQPTLANAS
+143 AS
-153 TETDVKVISSKEENS
+153 TETDVKEIGSKEENS
-168 SKEEY
+168 
-173 SKKEENGK
+173 KEENK
-181 ENEQAEVK
+181 QTETK
-189 PEKREDSRV
+189 PAKREDSYV
-198 LPKSQNDALL
+198 LPHNPDNNLL
-208 AYNDLTE
+208 AYNDVTE
-215 RRGSADVSSRWSV
+215 RRGSADAPSRWSV

-234 GLGASSTTTAYGD
+234 GLGASGTTTAYGD
-247 YLVLASPGV
+247 YLVLSCPGGA
-256 MDAKDSPMLDM
+256 DTKDSPMLDM
-267 NTVNRDVEQ
+267 SSVNRDVET
-276 KTEYDHHL
+276 KTEYEHHL

-341 KVASFRWIS
+341 KVASSRWIS

-389 LQMSVNAGVGIQFDF
+389 LQMSVNAGVGIQFDII
-404 VDNVGIYAEPGLS
+404 DNVGIYAEPGLS

-446 LGKWKQ
+446 LEKRKP

>member
-36 NDGVMLTHK
+36 NDGDMLTDK

-71 YNFLGNS
+71 YSFLGNDT
-78 AKDNINIA
+78 KDNINIP
-86 TNTPKHPNMLASNQ
+86 TNTTKHPNMLASSQ
-100 KPLGNEPTGVCA
+100 KPIVNEPTGVCA

-120 DLLSEQPVLA
+120 DLLSEQPTLYN
-130 SASMEQPVLASAS
+130 AS
-143 TEQPTLANAS
+143 TEQPTLASAS
-153 TETDVKVISSKEENS
+153 TETNVKEIGSKEENS
-168 SKEEY
+168 
-173 SKKEENGK
+173 KKENG
-181 ENEQAEVK
+181 QAEVK
-189 PEKREDSRV
+189 PEKREDNRM
-198 LPKSQNDALL
+198 LRKNQDDALL
-208 AYNDLTE
+208 AYNDVTE
-215 RRGSADVSSRWSV
+215 RRGSADASSRWTV

-234 GLGASSTTTAYGD
+234 GLGASGTTTAYGD
-247 YLVLASPGV
+247 YLVLSCPGV
-256 MDAKDSPMLDM
+256 ANTKDSPMLDM
-267 NTVNRDVEQ
+267 SSVNRDVET
-276 KTEYDHHL
+276 KTEYEHHL
-284 PIRIGLSVAYA
+284 PIRIGLSVACA

-321 SKYIGEQR
+321 SNYSGEQR

-341 KVASFRWIS
+341 KVASSRWIS

-377 KYTNTQDISSKP
+377 KYTNTHDISSKP

-404 VDNVGIYAEPGLS
+404 IDNVGIYAEPGLS

-446 LGKWKQ
+446 LSKF

>member
-27 GISRELPKL
+27 GISRRMPKL
-36 NDGVMLTHK
+36 NDGGMLTHK

-71 YNFLGNS
+71 YNFLGNHT
-78 AKDNINIA
+78 KDNINIA
-86 TNTPKHPNMLASNQ
+86 TNTTKHPNMLASNK
-100 KPLGNEPTGVCA
+100 KPLGNEPTGVSA
-112 EQATHSAD
+112 EQATHSED
-120 DLLSEQPVLA
+120 NLLAEQPTLA
-130 SASMEQPVLASAS
+130 NASTEQPTLASAS
-143 TEQPTLANAS
+143 TEQPTLANVS
-153 TETDVKVISSKEENS
+153 TETNVKEISSKEENS
-168 SKEEY
+168 
-173 SKKEENGK
+173 KEENK
-181 ENEQAEVK
+181 QTETK
-189 PEKREDSRV
+189 PAKREDSYV
-198 LPKSQNDALL
+198 LPHNPDNNLL
-208 AYNDLTE
+208 AFNDMTE
-215 RRGSADVSSRWSV
+215 RRGDEDAPSRWSV

-234 GLGASSTTTAYGD
+234 GLGASGTTIAYGD
-247 YLVLASPGV
+247 YLVLSCPGV
-256 MDAKDSPMLDM
+256 TDTKDSPMLDM
-267 NTVNRDVEQ
+267 NTINRDIET
-276 KTEYDHHL
+276 KTEYEHHL

-341 KVASFRWIS
+341 KVASFRWLG

-404 VDNVGIYAEPGLS
+404 IDNVGIYAEPGLS

-446 LGKWKQ
+446 LSKY

>member
-27 GISRELPKL
+27 GISRRMPKL
-36 NDGVMLTHK
+36 NDGGMLTDK

-61 AAASVALVIG
+61 VAASVALVIG
-71 YNFLGNS
+71 YNFLGNDVQ
-78 AKDNINIA
+78 DNINIP
-86 TNTPKHPNMLASNQ
+86 TNTTNHHNMLASNK
-100 KPLGNEPTGVCA
+100 KPIGNEPTGVCA

-120 DLLSEQPVLA
+120 DLLSEQPKLYKA
-130 SASMEQPVLASAS
+130 Y
-143 TEQPTLANAS
+143 TEQPTLASAS
-153 TETDVKVISSKEENS
+153 TETDVKEIGSKEENS
-168 SKEEY
+168 
-173 SKKEENGK
+173 KKENG
-181 ENEQAEVK
+181 QTEVK
-189 PEKREDSRV
+189 PEKREDNRM
-198 LPKSQNDALL
+198 LRKNQDDALL
-208 AYNDLTE
+208 AYNDVTE
-215 RRGSADVSSRWSV
+215 RSGSTDAPSRWSV

-234 GLGASSTTTAYGD
+234 GLGASGTTTAYGD
-247 YLVLASPGV
+247 YLVLSCPGV
-256 MDAKDSPMLDM
+256 MDTKDSPMLDM
-267 NTVNRDVEQ
+267 SSVNRDVET
-276 KTEYDHHL
+276 KTEYEHHL

-341 KVASFRWIS
+341 KVASFRWLG

-377 KYTNTQDISSKP
+377 KYTNTHDISSKP
-389 LQMSVNAGVGIQFDF
+389 LQMSVNAGVGIQFDLI
-404 VDNVGIYAEPGLS
+404 DNVGIYAEPGLS

-446 LGKWKQ
+446 LEKRKP

>member
-27 GISRELPKL
+27 GISRRMPKL
-36 NDGVMLTHK
+36 NDGGMLTDK

-71 YNFLGNS
+71 YSFLGNDVQ
-78 AKDNINIA
+78 DNINIA
-86 TNTPKHPNMLASNQ
+86 TNTTNHHNMLASNK
-100 KPLGNEPTGVCA
+100 KPIGNEPTGVCA
-112 EQATHSAD
+112 DQATHSAD
-120 DLLSEQPVLA
+120 DLLSEQPTLA
-130 SASMEQPVLASAS
+130 KAS

-153 TETDVKVISSKEENS
+153 TETNVKEISSKKENSKEEN
-168 SKEEY
+168 
-173 SKKEENGK
+173 G
-181 ENEQAEVK
+181 QTEVK
-189 PEKREDSRV
+189 PEKREDNRM
-198 LPKSQNDALL
+198 LRKNQDDALL
-208 AYNDLTE
+208 AYNDVTE
-215 RRGSADVSSRWSV
+215 RSGSTDAPSRWSV

-234 GLGASSTTTAYGD
+234 GLGASGTTTAYGD
-247 YLVLASPGV
+247 YLVLSCPGV
-256 MDAKDSPMLDM
+256 ADTKDSPMLDM
-267 NTVNRDVEQ
+267 SSVNRDVEQ

-341 KVASFRWIS
+341 KVASSRWIS

-377 KYTNTQDISSKP
+377 KYTNTHDISSKP
-389 LQMSVNAGVGIQFDF
+389 LQMSINAGVGIQFDF
-404 VDNVGIYAEPGLS
+404 IDNVGIYAEPGLS

-446 LGKWKQ
+446 LEKRKP

>member
-27 GISRELPKL
+27 GISRRMPKL
-36 NDGVMLTHK
+36 NDGGMLTDK

-71 YNFLGNS
+71 YNFLGNDVQ
-78 AKDNINIA
+78 DNINIP
-86 TNTPKHPNMLASNQ
+86 TNTTKHPNILASNK
-100 KPLGNEPTGVCA
+100 KPLGNEPTGICA
-112 EQATHSAD
+112 DQATHSAD
-120 DLLSEQPVLA
+120 DLLSEQPKLA
-130 SASMEQPVLASAS
+130 KAS
-143 TEQPTLANAS
+143 TEQPTLASAS
-153 TETDVKVISSKEENS
+153 TETDVKEISSKEENS
-168 SKEEY
+168 KEENSKEEN
-173 SKKEENGK
+173 K
-181 ENEQAEVK
+181 QAEVK
-189 PEKREDSRV
+189 PAKREDNRM
-198 LPKSQNDALL
+198 LRKNQDDALL
-208 AYNDLTE
+208 AFNDMTE
-215 RRGSADVSSRWSV
+215 RRGDEDAPSRWSV

-234 GLGASSTTTAYGD
+234 GLGASGTTTAYGD
-247 YLVLASPGV
+247 YLVLSCPGGA
-256 MDAKDSPMLDM
+256 DTKDSPMLDM
-267 NTVNRDVEQ
+267 SSVNRDVEQ

-341 KVASFRWIS
+341 KVASFRWLG

-377 KYTNTQDISSKP
+377 KYTNTHDISSKP

-404 VDNVGIYAEPGLS
+404 IDNVGIYAEPGLS

-446 LGKWKQ
+446 LSKF

>member
-36 NDGVMLTHK
+36 NDGGMLTDK

-71 YNFLGNS
+71 YSFLGNS

-86 TNTPKHPNMLASNQ
+86 TNTPKHPNMLASNK
-100 KPLGNEPTGVCA
+100 KPLGNEPTGVSV

-120 DLLSEQPVLA
+120 NLLAEQPTLA
-130 SASMEQPVLASAS
+130 KAS

-153 TETDVKVISSKEENS
+153 TEQPTLASASMKTDVKEISSKEENS
-168 SKEEY
+168 
-173 SKKEENGK
+173 KEENK
-181 ENEQAEVK
+181 QTVTK
-189 PEKREDSRV
+189 PVKREDSYV
-198 LPKSQNDALL
+198 LPHNQDNNLL
-208 AYNDLTE
+208 AFNDMTE
-215 RRGSADVSSRWSV
+215 RSGDEDAPSRWSV

-234 GLGASSTTTAYGD
+234 GLGASGTTTAYGD
-247 YLVLASPGV
+247 HLVLSSPGV
-256 MDAKDSPMLDM
+256 ADTKDSPMLDM
-267 NTVNRDVEQ
+267 NTINRDIET

-309 RLSSDIKDASRE
+309 RLSSDIKDTSRE

-341 KVASFRWIS
+341 KVASSRWIS

-389 LQMSVNAGVGIQFDF
+389 LQMSVNTGVGIQFDF
-404 VDNVGIYAEPGLS
+404 IDNVGIYAEPGLS

-446 LGKWKQ
+446 LSKY

>member
-27 GISRELPKL
+27 GISRRMPKL
-36 NDGVMLTHK
+36 NDGGMLTDK

-61 AAASVALVIG
+61 VAASVALVIG
-71 YNFLGNS
+71 YNFLGNDVQ
-78 AKDNINIA
+78 DNINIP
-86 TNTPKHPNMLASNQ
+86 TNTTNHHNMLASNK
-100 KPLGNEPTGVCA
+100 KPIGNEPTGVCA

-120 DLLSEQPVLA
+120 DLLSEQPKLYKA
-130 SASMEQPVLASAS
+130 Y
-143 TEQPTLANAS
+143 TEQPTLASAS
-153 TETDVKVISSKEENS
+153 TETDVKEIGSKEENS
-168 SKEEY
+168 
-173 SKKEENGK
+173 KKENG
-181 ENEQAEVK
+181 QTEVK
-189 PEKREDSRV
+189 PEKREDNRM
-198 LPKSQNDALL
+198 LRKNQDDALL
-208 AYNDLTE
+208 AYNDVTE
-215 RRGSADVSSRWSV
+215 RSGSTDAPSRWSV

-234 GLGASSTTTAYGD
+234 GLGASGTTTAYGD
-247 YLVLASPGV
+247 YLVLSCPGGA
-256 MDAKDSPMLDM
+256 DTKDSPMLDM
-267 NTVNRDVEQ
+267 SSVNRDVEQ

-341 KVASFRWIS
+341 KVASSRWIS

-377 KYTNTQDISSKP
+377 KYTNTHDISSKP
-389 LQMSVNAGVGIQFDF
+389 LQMSINAGVGIQFDF
-404 VDNVGIYAEPGLS
+404 IDNVGIYAEPGLS

-446 LGKWKQ
+446 LEKQKP

>member
-45 PQRTAKFRMWR
+45 PQRTAKFGMWR

-71 YNFLGNS
+71 YSFLGNS

-86 TNTPKHPNMLASNQ
+86 TNTTKHPNMLASNK
-100 KPLGNEPTGVCA
+100 KPIGNEPTGVCA

-120 DLLSEQPVLA
+120 DLLSEQPKLA
-130 SASMEQPVLASAS
+130 KAS

-153 TETDVKVISSKEENS
+153 TETNVKEISSKKENSKEENS
-168 SKEEY
+168 KEDNKQTE
-173 SKKEENGK
+173 
-181 ENEQAEVK
+181 AK
-189 PEKREDSRV
+189 PAKREDSYV
-198 LPKSQNDALL
+198 LPHNPDNNLL
-208 AYNDLTE
+208 AFNDMTE
-215 RRGSADVSSRWSV
+215 RRGDEDAPLRWSV

-247 YLVLASPGV
+247 YLVLSCPGV

-404 VDNVGIYAEPGLS
+404 IDNVGIYAEPGLS